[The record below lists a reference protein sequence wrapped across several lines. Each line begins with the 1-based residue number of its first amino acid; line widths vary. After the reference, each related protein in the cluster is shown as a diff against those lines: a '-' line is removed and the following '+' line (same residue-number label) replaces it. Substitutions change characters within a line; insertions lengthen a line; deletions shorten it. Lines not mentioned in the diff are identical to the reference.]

1 VGLRTDVCPGRIGT
15 VSPSDEPGPTVREHR
30 GVLLDAALL
39 TTGLDDVAGTARA
52 LEDRGYAGVWASEA
66 DHDPFLPLL
75 TAGLATRDLQVGT
88 AIAVA
93 FARSPMTLAMTAHD
107 LQRYTR
113 GRFLLGLGTQVKPH
127 VERRFSMP
135 WSAPAARM
143 REYVAALR
151 AIWATW
157 QDGVPLRFRG
167 DFYSHTLMTPM
178 FSPAPHGWGAPPV
191 HLAAVGP
198 LMTRLAGEVADGLLV
213 HSFTTERYLRERTLP
228 VLAEGLALAGRHR
241 AAVTVSLP
249 GLVVSGRT
257 AEEEDRAAAAVR
269 ATIAFYGSTPAY
281 RPVLELHGW
290 GGLADELHRLSV
302 GRGEDRWTAMAGLV
316 DDEVL
321 QTFAVV
327 AAPGEVAGAV
337 RARFGGLVDRFSVYA
352 SSPAPL
358 ELWDPLAAAFR

>member
-1 VGLRTDVCPGRIGT
+1 
-15 VSPSDEPGPTVREHR
+15 
-30 GVLLDAALL
+30 VLLDAALL
-39 TTGLDDVAGTARA
+39 STGIDDVPGTARD
-52 LEDRGYAGVWASEA
+52 LEARGYAGVWASET

-75 TAGLATRDLQVGT
+75 SAGQATSRLQVGT

-113 GRFLLGLGTQVKPH
+113 GRFVLGLGTQVRPH

-135 WSAPAARM
+135 WSAPVDRM

-151 AIWATW
+151 AIWTAW
-157 QDGVPLRFRG
+157 QDGTRLRFEGEHYR
-167 DFYSHTLMTPM
+167 HTLMTPM
-178 FSPAPHGWGAPPV
+178 FSPAAHEWGAPPV

-198 LMTRLAGEVADGLLV
+198 AMTRLAGEVADGLLA
-213 HSFTTERYLRERTLP
+213 HGFTTARYLRERTLP
-228 VLAEGLALAGRHR
+228 ALTDGLAAAGRSR
-241 AAVTVSLP
+241 DEVTISLP

-257 AEEEDRAAAAVR
+257 EHELTEATAAVK

-290 GGLADELHRLSV
+290 ESLADELHALSV
-302 GRGEDRWTAMAGLV
+302 SRREDKWTAMGNLV

-321 QTFAVV
+321 GTFAVV
-327 AAPGEVAGAV
+327 AGPEDVGASV
-337 RARFGGLVDRFSVYA
+337 RERYTGLVDRFSVYA
-352 SSPAPL
+352 SYPAPL
-358 ELWDPLAAAFR
+358 DLWDPLVAEFR